1 MVAFWCGLG
10 KVKRGK
16 THKIVKGV
24 INFYD
29 ENFFKGMVML
39 FVLNTNHLAKLMHE
53 QYDKTFND
61 WGLYERWLF

>member
-16 THKIVKGV
+16 THKFVKGGV

-29 ENFFKGMVML
+29 EIFL
-39 FVLNTNHLAKLMHE
+39 RITLNIP
-53 QYDKTFND
+53 
-61 WGLYERWLF
+61 